1 MRETYNS
8 NKILERDMTMTID
21 TQKMKTRLE
30 TKQKE
35 LQGNIATL
43 TEAHPTPVDPIE
55 AGEGSQ
61 DFEEIAVDFDETQKE
76 QSIEVNENA
85 LLTEVKAALKRIE
98 DGTYG
103 KSVVSGKP
111 IPERRLEVIPWA
123 DRLIEEEEQR
133 EQRNLSREELYNTD
147 TNVS

>member
-1 MRETYNS
+1 
-8 NKILERDMTMTID
+8 MTID
-21 TQKMKTRLE
+21 IQKMKERLE
-30 TKQKE
+30 AKQKE

-43 TEAHPTPVDPIE
+43 TEAHPTPIDPIE
-55 AGEGSQ
+55 ISEGPQ
-61 DFEEIAVDFDETQKE
+61 EFEETAIDFTETQQE

-85 LLTEVKAALKRIE
+85 LLTLVKAALKRIE

-111 IPERRLEVIPWA
+111 IPERRLEALPWA
-123 DRLIEEEEQR
+123 DRTIEEEEQA
-133 EQRNLSREELYNTD
+133 EERNLGREELYDTD